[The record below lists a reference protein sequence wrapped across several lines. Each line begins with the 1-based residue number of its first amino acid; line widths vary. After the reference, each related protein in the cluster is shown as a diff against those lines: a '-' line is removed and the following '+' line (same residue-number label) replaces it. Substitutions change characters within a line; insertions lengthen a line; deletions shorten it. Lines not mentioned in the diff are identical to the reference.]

1 MIAGS
6 SARVFAMKYTPNAA
20 RNLPITMPVTLT
32 GAVMSAWSVLFLRS
46 SLMLRIVMIG
56 IIIMLNINMV
66 LNTCVMYEL
75 EPMAIT

>member
-1 MIAGS
+1 
-6 SARVFAMKYTPNAA
+6 
-20 RNLPITMPVTLT
+20 MPVTLT

-66 LNTCVMYEL
+66 LTTCVMYEL